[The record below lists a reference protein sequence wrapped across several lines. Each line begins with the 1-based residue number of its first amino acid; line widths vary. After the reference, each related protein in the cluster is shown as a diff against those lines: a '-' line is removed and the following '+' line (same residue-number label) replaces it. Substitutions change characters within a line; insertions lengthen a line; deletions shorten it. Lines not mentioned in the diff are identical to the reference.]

1 MLKYEENLWGKVD
14 FLHDRYHNLY
24 SNLHQYLEMIT
35 KFQTAFHTFSKSL
48 SSISNKN
55 YSIYSD
61 KKLSLNPIIESI
73 PKNISL
79 HSKEFLEISEFIKSK
94 VIDLTKISLN
104 ETFIKESNLYE
115 NYTKSKK
122 IYNNNKINLE
132 KSKNNYND
140 NVKSCENLI
149 LVAKTMKYN
158 NTNSKK
164 EIEKNENK
172 ANEGLSDAIY
182 YQNRYIEYL
191 NETNKNIE
199 DINKKELDLLKLYEE
214 IDKDII
220 IKIKGMTC
228 MYIAG
233 FKKMYS
239 TLLADFT
246 HLNNKF
252 KTINSEND
260 INLFVNKYKTNLN
273 KEKSISFIPYEPQ
286 STLNPKLINPT
297 GEQEKDDLALDINL
311 EVISSLKYY
320 LKDVGKSINWEEEIK
335 KKKLRHL
342 ISKIFVSNEDFTEIE
357 KKELLN
363 SIKDISNRIYF
374 LTVLSKQRTK
384 GRYKRSEKLINDLSD
399 ILNTILDFSEKEN
412 DLEEAKNCLI
422 LSQTFFCELI
432 KSDNKKYKY
441 YLFNNIK
448 KNKWLHTIEFW
459 ENLIELMIQKEIEHN
474 ENSKI
479 INKTE
484 KQKINTLSNIC
495 FSQLLPYCQNMY
507 EFGIPK
513 KDIRAICQKFIDKY
527 KIKKD
532 FADTLI
538 NTINNCQNIS
548 FEDEIVDGKKE
559 IKLNENKEVKEIN
572 SPKEEKNNNT
582 NNKNFDKDNDIN
594 NINVIN
600 EKKIEEDK
608 KEINEININI
618 NNDSKLTDNINEK

>member
-35 KFQTAFHTFSKSL
+35 KFQTAFHTFSKSI

-61 KKLSLNPIIESI
+61 KKFSLNPIIESI

-158 NTNSKK
+158 NTDSKK
-164 EIEKNENK
+164 EIEKNEEK

-273 KEKSISFIPYEPQ
+273 KAKTISFIPYEPQ
-286 STLNPKLINPT
+286 STLNPQLIKPT
-297 GEQEKDDLALDINL
+297 GDQEKDDLALDINL

-342 ISKIFVSNEDFTEIE
+342 FSKIFISNEDFNEIE

-363 SIKDISNRIYF
+363 SIKDKSNRRYF
-374 LTVLSKQRTK
+374 LVVLSKQRTK

-422 LSQTFFCELI
+422 LSQTFFCEI
-432 KSDNKKYKY
+432 TKSDNKKYKY
-441 YLFNNIK
+441 YLFNSIK

-459 ENLIELMIQKEIEHN
+459 ENLIKLMIQKEIENN
-474 ENSKI
+474 ESSKI
-479 INKTE
+479 SNKTE
-484 KQKINTLSNIC
+484 KQKINTLSNIG

-513 KDIRAICQKFIDKY
+513 KDIKTICQKFIDKY

-532 FADTLI
+532 YADTLI
-538 NTINNCQNIS
+538 NNINNCQNIS
-548 FEDEIVDGKKE
+548 FEDEIIDEKKE
-559 IKLNENKEVKEIN
+559 IKKNENKEVKEIN
-572 SPKEEKNNNT
+572 PPKEEKNNNS
-582 NNKNFDKDNDIN
+582 NNKNLDKNNDIN
-594 NINVIN
+594 NINIIN
-600 EKKIEEDK
+600 ENKIEEEDK
-608 KEINEININI
+608 KEINKINII
-618 NNDSKLTDNINEK
+618 NDDTKSNDNIKNE